1 MEEVEGLFGSETF
14 CVFGEGLC
22 GDADALHFVAA
33 GFEERAGVFQHLH
46 RVGDLLLLLRAVEFV
61 EGGFRAVLWFGGFGG
76 GWGALGG
83 GGGCGE
89 EERDQ
94 DYEDAWAVWGHFFG

>member
-14 CVFGEGLC
+14 CVFREGLC
-22 GDADALHFVAA
+22 GDANGFDFVVA
-33 GFEERAGVFQHLH
+33 GFEDGAGALQHGH
-46 RVGDLLLLLRAVEFV
+46 GVGDLLLILGAIEVDESGDGADFGAR
-61 EGGFRAVLWFGGFGG
+61 GIGRGF
-76 GWGALGG
+76 ALGG